1 MHSSRMATLLWA
13 ALCLHCLPVSLA
25 LMPRLELWPSPQFWP
40 INRQFPG
47 LRALSEDP
55 AIFAVDDLLD
65 KETCEKLIAK
75 AAPHMRQSLVQ
86 TNEGYVPNEAR
97 TSSDGTVDWSEVP
110 SLHGIFSELL
120 NMPVS
125 HFEPLKVSRY
135 EPGQCFKLHNDGLP
149 GGSEVGLPICAA
161 PFCNRVVT
169 LFVYLRDCA
178 DGGATVFPLLG
189 PSAVRARCATLRL
202 WEEVQRS
209 AFNPSAAWASSTSLR
224 RCRSTAV
231 CGTSASATRALRPS
245 AKSGS
250 ASNGAGPAHSFVRP
264 CLTRCSV
271 KGGTM
276 SCCSRAC
283 VYSSLSLSSTM

>member
-1 MHSSRMATLLWA
+1 
-13 ALCLHCLPVSLA
+13 
-25 LMPRLELWPSPQFWP
+25 
-40 INRQFPG
+40 
-47 LRALSEDP
+47 
-55 AIFAVDDLLD
+55 
-65 KETCEKLIAK
+65 
-75 AAPHMRQSLVQ
+75 MRQSLVQ
-86 TNEGYVPNEAR
+86 TYEGYVPNEAR

-189 PSAVRARCATLRL
+189 PSGEMRDPEALGGGPALSIQPKRGMGVIH
-202 WEEVQRS
+202 
-209 AFNPSAAWASSTSLR
+209 FPSEMPLHGGT
-224 RCRSTAV
+224 TAV

>member
-1 MHSSRMATLLWA
+1 MHSSCLATLLWA

-135 EPGQCFKLHNDGLP
+135 EPGQCFKLHNDGLEWSLYLCTFVTAP
-149 GGSEVGLPICAA
+149 MAEPLCFRCSGL
-161 PFCNRVVT
+161 
-169 LFVYLRDCA
+169 
-178 DGGATVFPLLG
+178 
-189 PSAVRARCATLRL
+189 RARCATLRL

-283 VYSSLSLSSTM
+283 VYSSLSLRSTM

>member
-1 MHSSRMATLLWA
+1 MAMQSSCPASLLWA

-55 AIFAVDDLLD
+55 AIFVVDDLLD

-75 AAPHMRQSLVQ
+75 AAPHMCQSLVQ
-86 TNEGYVPNEAR
+86 TSEGYVPNEAR

-110 SLHGIFSELL
+110 SIHGIFSELL
-120 NMPVS
+120 NMPAS

-149 GGSEVGLPICAA
+149 GGSEAGLPICAA

-169 LFVYLRDCA
+169 LFVYLCDCS
-178 DGGATVFPLLG
+178 DGGATVFPMLG
-189 PSAVRARCATLRL
+189 PSGEMRDP
-202 WEEVQRS
+202 E
-209 AFNPSAAWASSTSLR
+209 
-224 RCRSTAV
+224 
-231 CGTSASATRALRPS
+231 AL
-245 AKSGS
+245 G
-250 ASNGAGPAHSFVRP
+250 GGPALSIQPKRGMGVIHFPSEMP
-264 CLTRCSV
+264 LH
-271 KGGTM
+271 GGLRDERVCHEGAAAVSEKWICQQWGWTGPLIREALPDSM
-276 SCCSRAC
+276 LGQRWDD
-283 VYSSLSLSSTM
+283 VLL